1 VAHARNQLIEK
12 RLAIRQLAY
21 LLIGFWQKMLAVP
34 GKLRMKFG
42 EELFSHEM
50 LEAAKA
56 LVVEA
61 LNEVSNF
68 QWRINDRCALIYQP
82 ALCSL
87 CSPCEI
93 DAQAVC
99 GQRYSRVCI
108 QTG

>member
-1 VAHARNQLIEK
+1 MAHARNQLIEK

-68 QWRINDRCALIYQP
+68 QWRINDRCAHARHARFDP
-82 ALCSL
+82 
-87 CSPCEI
+87 
-93 DAQAVC
+93 QAVC